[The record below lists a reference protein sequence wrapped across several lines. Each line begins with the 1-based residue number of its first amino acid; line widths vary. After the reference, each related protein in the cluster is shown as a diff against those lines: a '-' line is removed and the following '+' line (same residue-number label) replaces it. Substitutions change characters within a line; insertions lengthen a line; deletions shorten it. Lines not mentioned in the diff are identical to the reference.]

1 LSTLLVMTKGWLLR
15 SMVASTQNPIVP
27 ARIFAGANF

>member
-1 LSTLLVMTKGWLLR
+1 MTKGWLLR
-15 SMVASTQNPIVP
+15 SMVASTQNLLVS